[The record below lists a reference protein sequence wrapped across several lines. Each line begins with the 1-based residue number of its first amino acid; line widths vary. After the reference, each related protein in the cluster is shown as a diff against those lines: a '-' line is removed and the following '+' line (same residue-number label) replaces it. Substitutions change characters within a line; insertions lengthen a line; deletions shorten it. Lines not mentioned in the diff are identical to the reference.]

1 MRGLRACSKAGE
13 NLQRRRKLNSL
24 EVRIIR
30 NDALKVKSL
39 ARQYALLIGRR
50 NLKISW
56 KLKIEWGGGVP
67 CADAPGTTII
77 TASAASPAVE
87 SNESLSEHFMRLTV
101 PPCYFRFA
109 VFREVNKEHSEYN
122 SIPRTSFLVV
132 MLFALRSR

>member
-56 KLKIEWGGGVP
+56 KLKIEWGWRG
-67 CADAPGTTII
+67 
-77 TASAASPAVE
+77 
-87 SNESLSEHFMRLTV
+87 
-101 PPCYFRFA
+101 
-109 VFREVNKEHSEYN
+109 
-122 SIPRTSFLVV
+122 
-132 MLFALRSR
+132 ALRRCTWNYHYDSERSEPRCREQ